1 MELNVTAPSWLD
13 NEGRINECGFAEWY
27 LSLHPMRCTHDK
39 LFSVEGIIGDE
50 SGIRNEIYMLIRS
63 YVKNNV
69 AQKVNQLLKAIKLEA
84 YSEPME
90 IDMKRIHVANGTL
103 YLDGRFEEEK
113 YFCMNRLPVEY
124 HPESDC
130 PSRWIQFLNELFN
143 PEDILTLQE
152 YMGYMLL
159 PSNKAQRMMLIIG
172 KGGEGKSRI
181 GLMLRCI
188 FGNNMYSC
196 SLQKIEVDKFARA
209 NLEYMLLA
217 VDDDMKLE
225 ALPQTNHLKSIVT
238 LEDKMDIEV
247 KGKQSYQGIVYSRLI
262 AFGNG
267 GLHALY
273 DKTDGFYRRQ
283 LILTTKDKPENREDD
298 PYLID
303 KLKAERDAV
312 FLWAFE
318 GLKRLMANDFVF
330 TESADTR
337 QNLVDAQEEGN
348 NILLFMKS
356 EGYICFKKNE
366 TIRSTDLYQ
375 IYVNWCED
383 NLEKPRAST
392 SFLHYLKENQKRYG
406 IIYDDKCI
414 GNCRG
419 FHGICREEFRP
430 VCETTPFD

>member
-130 PSRWIQFLNELFN
+130 PSRWIHFLNELFN

-159 PSNKAQRMMLIIG
+159 PTNKAQRMMLIIG

-406 IIYDDKCI
+406 IIYDDKCM